1 MIDYPAMMQRK
12 NKARSTTS
20 VSSLSGHGS
29 GYDTTNDDDDG
40 NKKSDR
46 GIGGGNNDDGGGG
59 GGGGGGGR
67 LRSSMIIANG
77 NAAVVG
83 GDAGGLLLELT
94 SPATTTSTTI
104 DISPPPPNAQ
114 RLTTTNKAGGSGG
127 GGGGGGGGVAVVL
140 SATVKRNKCG
150 TRPFDARW
158 LNLDCCGLV
167 CAGVTYA
174 LHAYGLYAFCFVLL
188 PPWLSETD
196 EDGYREVS
204 ERGEVLGEV
213 REEEMKGGRE
223 REILFVYFSSLFSLS
238 LSSVSCYRRM
248 CMFVTPCFRFY
259 PTPANAYIIY
269 LPSHRSHDAL
279 PRQNAHMNKSNER
292 TNE

>member
-1 MIDYPAMMQRK
+1 MIDDIDRLIIIYPAMMQRK

-29 GYDTTNDDDDG
+29 GYDANNDDDDDDG
-40 NKKSDR
+40 GGGKKSDR
-46 GIGGGNNDDGGGG
+46 GIGGGTNDGR
-59 GGGGGGGR
+59 GGGGGGR
-67 LRSSMIIANG
+67 LRSSIVANG
-77 NAAVVG
+77 NAVVG
-83 GDAGGLLLELT
+83 GGDSGLLLELT
-94 SPATTTSTTI
+94 SSATTASTTE
-104 DISPPPPNAQ
+104 ISPPPVITS
-114 RLTTTNKAGGSGG
+114 TTKAGGSGGSSSGGG
-127 GGGGGGGGVAVVL
+127 GGGGGGGGVAVL

-204 ERGEVLGEV
+204 ERGEVEK
-213 REEEMKGGRE
+213 EEKGRE
-223 REILFVYFSSLFSLS
+223 REFFFFSPLSFLS
-238 LSSVSCYRRM
+238 LPFHANVRQPVSAVRRHVFVFIPRLSMCIYTSPRTPLSRRIASSNR
-248 CMFVTPCFRFY
+248 P
-259 PTPANAYIIY
+259 
-269 LPSHRSHDAL
+269 HE
-279 PRQNAHMNKSNER
+279 QSNER

>member
-1 MIDYPAMMQRK
+1 MIDDIDRLIIIYPAMMQRK
-12 NKARSTTS
+12 NKARSTAS

-29 GYDTTNDDDDG
+29 GYDANNDDDDDDG
-40 NKKSDR
+40 GGGKKSDR
-46 GIGGGNNDDGGGG
+46 GIIGGGTNDG

-67 LRSSMIIANG
+67 LRSSIVASG
-77 NAAVVG
+77 NAVVG
-83 GDAGGLLLELT
+83 GGDAGPPLELT
-94 SPATTTSTTI
+94 SSATTASTTE
-104 DISPPPPNAQ
+104 ISPPPVITS
-114 RLTTTNKAGGSGG
+114 TTKAGGSSGSSSGG
-127 GGGGGGGGVAVVL
+127 GGGGGGGGGVVVL

-204 ERGEVLGEV
+204 ERGEVEK
-213 REEEMKGGRE
+213 EEKGRE
-223 REILFVYFSSLFSLS
+223 REFSFFFPLSFLS
-238 LSSVSCYRRM
+238 LPFHANVRQPVSAVRRHVFVFIPRLSM
-248 CMFVTPCFRFY
+248 CIYTSPRTALTTNRLVKP
-259 PTPANAYIIY
+259 PTRTI
-269 LPSHRSHDAL
+269 
-279 PRQNAHMNKSNER
+279 ER

>member
-77 NAAVVG
+77 NAVVVG

-94 SPATTTSTTI
+94 SPATTTSKTT
-104 DISPPPPNAQ
+104 DISPPPPPAQ
-114 RLTTTNKAGGSGG
+114 PLTTTNKAG

-204 ERGEVLGEV
+204 ERGEVLDEV

-223 REILFVYFSSLFSLS
+223 REILFFYFSSLFSLS

-248 CMFVTPCFRFY
+248 CMPMFSFLSHACQCVYNVPPLTPLSRCIASSNR
-259 PTPANAYIIY
+259 PHEQIERT
-269 LPSHRSHDAL
+269 
-279 PRQNAHMNKSNER
+279 NER

>member
-1 MIDYPAMMQRK
+1 MIDDIDRLILIIYPAMMQRK

-29 GYDTTNDDDDG
+29 GYDANDDDDDDDG
-40 NKKSDR
+40 SGGKKSDR
-46 GIGGGNNDDGGGG
+46 GIIGGGNNDG

-67 LRSSMIIANG
+67 LRSSIVASG
-77 NAAVVG
+77 NAVVG
-83 GDAGGLLLELT
+83 GGDAGLLLELT
-94 SPATTTSTTI
+94 SSATTASTTE
-104 DISPPPPNAQ
+104 ISPPPVITS
-114 RLTTTNKAGGSGG
+114 TTKAGGCRGSCSGGG
-127 GGGGGGGGVAVVL
+127 GGGGGGGGVAVL
-140 SATVKRNKCG
+140 SATVRRNKCG

-204 ERGEVLGEV
+204 ERGEVEK
-213 REEEMKGGRE
+213 EEKGRE
-223 REILFVYFSSLFSLS
+223 REFSFFFPLSFLS
-238 LSSVSCYRRM
+238 LPFHANVRQPVSAVRRHVFVFIPRLSCVYIPPHTPLSRCIVSSNRPHEQS
-248 CMFVTPCFRFY
+248 
-259 PTPANAYIIY
+259 
-269 LPSHRSHDAL
+269 
-279 PRQNAHMNKSNER
+279 KR

>member
-1 MIDYPAMMQRK
+1 MIDDIDRLIIIYPAMMQRK
-12 NKARSTTS
+12 NKARSTAS

-29 GYDTTNDDDDG
+29 GYDANNNDYDDDG
-40 NKKSDR
+40 GGGSKKSDR
-46 GIGGGNNDDGGGG
+46 GIIGGGTNNDG

-67 LRSSMIIANG
+67 LRSSIVASG
-77 NAAVVG
+77 NAVVG
-83 GDAGGLLLELT
+83 GGDAGPLLELT
-94 SPATTTSTTI
+94 SPATTASTTTE
-104 DISPPPPNAQ
+104 ISPPPVITS
-114 RLTTTNKAGGSGG
+114 TTKAGGSSGSSSGG
-127 GGGGGGGGVAVVL
+127 GGGGGGGGGVVVL

-204 ERGEVLGEV
+204 ERGEVEK
-213 REEEMKGGRE
+213 EEKGRE
-223 REILFVYFSSLFSLS
+223 REFSFFFPPLFS
-238 LSSVSCYRRM
+238 LSSVSCQCSSTSFGRPP
-248 CMFVTPCFRFY
+248 PCFRFY
-259 PTPANAYIIY
+259 PTPVMCIY
-269 LPSHRSHDAL
+269 TSPHTAL
-279 PRQNAHMNKSNER
+279 TMHCLVKPP
-292 TNE
+292 T